1 MAAKPKRARLRP
13 RKQDWLDAL
22 LSFRG
27 VLLFWIVY
35 GIAHSI
41 LRQAISRTLTLD
53 DSRASELVQNLAP
66 GYQVRQPPLYEWL
79 LWCSQQLLGTG
90 LQSHQLVRYSLIA
103 ALGVATFGA
112 VRAATKSDRWAAIAS
127 FSLVFSYPVGW
138 TFHEWAT
145 QTILLCIACMATL
158 HAAIL
163 FFERG
168 GWRAAALLG
177 LAMALGFYAKFSYP
191 LFLAAL
197 LIAALSI
204 EETRRKLWNPLLL
217 VSCAILLVLLAPYV
231 AWMLKVQ
238 GNIAAEVSGHM
249 VQGQRSHLARAG
261 TGLWRLVKSL
271 AVFLLPWILFIAL
284 LAPPAFMR
292 GARTKRKIGL
302 AERLTL
308 RTMIIAAALAAIGIA
323 AAGATNVAE
332 RYMHPILIVAPV
344 YVFARIARLADKE
357 KFWRQAAVFA
367 VGAAVLIFGIR
378 FLAATDNP
386 VTRNASRGLL
396 APYEQL
402 AAELRQRG
410 VTRGTVMTTSV
421 RDAGN
426 LHAFIPELRVLASD
440 SFRAE
445 RPPVTATSGEACYL
459 LLGPESAPSHKE
471 LAGNAARGTV
481 ETIRVTPP
489 ASKVFATRSETWTI
503 QRLDPQAPLCR

>member
-1 MAAKPKRARLRP
+1 MAKPKQARARAESR
-13 RKQDWLDAL
+13 DWLDAL
-22 LSFRG
+22 LSFPG
-27 VLLFWIVY
+27 VLAFWILY
-35 GIAHSI
+35 GLAHSI
-41 LRQAISRTLTLD
+41 LRQTISRTLTLD
-53 DSRASELVQNLAP
+53 DSRAAELAQNLAH

-79 LWCSQQLLGTG
+79 LWFSQQVLGTG

-112 VRAATKSDRWAAIAS
+112 VRAATKSERWAAVAS
-127 FSLVFSYPVGW
+127 LSLVFSYPVGW

-145 QTILLCIACMATL
+145 QTILLCIACVATL

-168 GWRAAALLG
+168 GLREAVLLG

-191 LFLAAL
+191 LFLVAL

-204 EETRRKLWNPLLL
+204 EETRKKLLNPLLL
-217 VSCAILLVLLAPYV
+217 LSCAIVFILLAPYLV
-231 AWMLKVQ
+231 WLAKIQ
-238 GNIAAEVSGHM
+238 GNIATEVSGHM
-249 VQGQRSHLARAG
+249 VQGQHSHLSRAG

-271 AVFLLPWILFIAL
+271 VIFLLPWLLFIAM

-292 GARTKRKIGL
+292 GVRSRQRIGL

-308 RTMIIAAALAAIGIA
+308 RTMIVAAILAAIGIA
-323 AAGATNVAE
+323 AVGATNVAE

-344 YVFARIARLADKE
+344 YVFARVARLAGRE
-357 KFWRQAAVFA
+357 RFWRQAAVFA
-367 VGAAVLIFGIR
+367 AGAAIVIFAIR
-378 FLAATDNP
+378 FFAATDNP
-386 VTRNASRGLL
+386 LTRDASRGLL

-410 VTRGTVMTTSV
+410 VVRGTMMTTSV

-426 LHAFIPELRVLASD
+426 LRAFIPELRVLAAD
-440 SFRAE
+440 SLRAE
-445 RPPVTATSGEACYL
+445 RPPVTAASGGACYL
-459 LLGPESAPSHKE
+459 LLGPESNPSQKRMA
-471 LAGNAARGTV
+471 AGGLRGE

-489 ASKVFATRSETWTI
+489 ASALFATRSETWTLLT
-503 QRLDPQAPLCR
+503 LDPKAPLCG